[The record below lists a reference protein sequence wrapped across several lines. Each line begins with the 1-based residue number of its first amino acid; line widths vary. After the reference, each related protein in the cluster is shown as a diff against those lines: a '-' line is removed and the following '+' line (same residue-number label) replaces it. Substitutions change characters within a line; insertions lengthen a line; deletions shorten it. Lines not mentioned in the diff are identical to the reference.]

1 MNKILWV
8 IPFVVFG
15 LAMDASGDDALRKL
29 EKPTKETQLPIP
41 EAVKIPPPAISLP
54 KPPPLGQP
62 KAKAIPHATV
72 MPKAVANP
80 VVIPGVCPGE
90 IELKL
95 KAIAVVKQNGGDLAK
110 FEANIPDDCDDKKTY
125 YKLVIVQG

>member
-41 EAVKIPPPAISLP
+41 EAVNIPSPANSLP
-54 KPPPLGQP
+54 KPKAMAIPL
-62 KAKAIPHATV
+62 PHATV
-72 MPKAVANP
+72 MPIPGAN
-80 VVIPGVCPGE
+80 PGVCPGE
-90 IELKL
+90 IELKR

-125 YKLVIVQG
+125 YKLVIAQG